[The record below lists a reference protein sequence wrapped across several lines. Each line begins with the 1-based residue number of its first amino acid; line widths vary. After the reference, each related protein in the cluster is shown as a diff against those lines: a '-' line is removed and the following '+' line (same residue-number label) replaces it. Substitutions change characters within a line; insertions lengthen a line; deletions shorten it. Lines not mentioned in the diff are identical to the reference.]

1 MLGNQMALLQTP
13 QSQAGVMSFYDAPT
27 KGPKIN
33 PKIIVIAVAA
43 FAIIILLLNH
53 FIYY

>member
-1 MLGNQMALLQTP
+1 MPTLQSP

-33 PKIIVIAVAA
+33 PKLVL
-43 FAIIILLLNH
+43 AIIIIFVIVVLILDRIH
-53 FIYY
+53 FGG